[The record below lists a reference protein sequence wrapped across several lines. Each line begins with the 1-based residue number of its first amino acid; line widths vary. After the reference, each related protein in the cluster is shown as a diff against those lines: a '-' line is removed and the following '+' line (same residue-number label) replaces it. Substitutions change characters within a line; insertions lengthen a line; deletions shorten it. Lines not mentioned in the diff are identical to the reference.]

1 MLALTSKLNAIMTKI
16 STFILPL
23 LAFFVLSCAEDS
35 ADISAAASSGSGV
48 GGSLARF
55 TIIGDY
61 LYTVDHTT
69 LATFDISAPEA
80 PEKIDETVVT
90 QGVETIFPL
99 KDHLLLGTQNGM
111 YIYRVSDNGLP
122 AYVSEYQ
129 HVVSCDPV
137 VANQN
142 YAYVTLRVSECREAA
157 AGAANTLDVIDISN
171 IESPNLV
178 NSLSL
183 DGPYGLGLDGNVLF
197 VCEGSN
203 GLRVFNLD
211 DPESPQEIRYL
222 NDINAIDVIPL
233 GGTLLVVGPDALL
246 QLDYTDINNIQ
257 VISEITIGA

>member
-1 MLALTSKLNAIMTKI
+1 MNKI
-16 STFILPL
+16 PAFL
-23 LAFFVLSCAEDS
+23 LAALAFVAFSCASDAEGLS
-35 ADISAAASSGSGV
+35 VAAPSSTGV

-55 TIIGDY
+55 TILGDY
-61 LYTVDHTT
+61 LYTVDNTS
-69 LATFDISAPEA
+69 LVTFDISAPEA
-80 PEKIDETVVT
+80 PEQLDNVVVT

-99 KDHLLLGTQNGM
+99 KDHLLLGTQRGM
-111 YIYRVSDNGLP
+111 FIYKVGENGLP
-122 AYVSEYQ
+122 AFVSSYA

-157 AGAANTLDVIDISN
+157 VGATNTLDVIDIGN
-171 IESPNLV
+171 IEQPNLV

-211 DPESPQEIRYL
+211 NPEVPEQISHL
-222 NDINAIDVIPL
+222 DDINAVDVIPL
-233 GGTLLVVGPDALL
+233 GGTLLVVGPDALI
-246 QLDYTDINNIQ
+246 QLDYSDINNIQ
-257 VISEITIGA
+257 VISEISIGV

>member
-1 MLALTSKLNAIMTKI
+1 MLALISKLNAIMTKI
-16 STFILPL
+16 STFLLAL

-35 ADISAAASSGSGV
+35 ADISAAASSGTGV

-61 LYTVDHTT
+61 LYTVDNTT

-80 PEKIDETVVT
+80 PQKIDETVVT

-99 KDHLLLGTQNGM
+99 KDHLLLGTQRGM
-111 YIYRVSDNGLP
+111 FIYRVSDTGLP

-157 AGAANTLDVIDISN
+157 VGAANTLDVINISN
-171 IESPNLV
+171 IEQPNLV

-203 GLRVFNLD
+203 GLRIFNLD
-211 DPESPQEIRYL
+211 NPEAPEQINYL
-222 NDINAIDVIPL
+222 NDFNAVDVIPL
-233 GGTLLVVGPDALL
+233 DGTLLVVGPDALI
-246 QLDYTDINNIQ
+246 QLDYSDINNIQ
-257 VISEITIGA
+257 VVSEISIGV